1 MPTFGVNNFS
11 KGLDTKRHIISSE
24 AGELQDLV
32 NAHVNRGGEI
42 EKRRAF
48 VKLIHPDWPYSPTLP
63 PNTFG
68 LEITGSGVFVFGSN
82 EKPQWSWPDGVE
94 YQRLQHPDGFAM
106 TGVRWSSVYGAKP
119 FVLAEFSNGDVIP
132 YYNGVAV
139 GSFVNGI
146 VRQYMG
152 SAAGVADHFKTL
164 FDTAIAE
171 ALAENSVLKH
181 YTVSKLNPTTVRL
194 TGKQGIDFEAKAE
207 AEAPMTLTATKIQ
220 EATNDVLEMI
230 AKGSFI
236 IAQGANGSARTA
248 AGHRYSFYGNN
259 GASVYPG
266 ITGIWLDE
274 DDQELISL
282 SSGSPPLKGN
292 SFIDGYA
299 ASQPTGSDAN
309 MLARVIAYY
318 INLQTETT
326 EYYAEYHYAGRW
338 KGADPGDLT
347 IYAPNRFAE
356 SANGNTIWFEFEA
369 DPTPWGSEWG
379 PFGVDMST
387 VIPSPRNPGRW
398 YARWASP
405 LAGGVRNSIS
415 SVRVESTELMRPGTE
430 IFWKTSN
437 ARMADEL
444 VESVNTWLNEQSPT
458 PDYILTVVDTSK
470 IVITGRPGSGAS
482 FNGRRIYV
490 ETNGAVGLVGVT
502 PFAGGRDALPGLPQ
516 ITDFVFGGFSL
527 GKKLTITI
535 TDSMLTGYPYQ
546 IGASWLAGKE
556 PSFTYTYKAK
566 KFAGI
571 DYSIYFSRLNDCTQW
586 DIYDNGAG
594 FINLSNNFSGRDPL
608 TGVGVYQDKLA
619 IFSRRNIQLFDINYD
634 PTQDSQAQVIDG
646 SGTIAPGSVVSANS
660 LDLFY
665 LADNG
670 IRSVKSRQNTVSAY
684 ADDIGTPIDTLV
696 IDKLSTMTE
705 DQKSKAVAII
715 EPVEGRYWLV
725 LGDQIYVLSMYSGSQ
740 IFAWSRYEPGFNI
753 EWLVNKDNLV
763 YARSGDNIY
772 IYGGLTGRQYDSCQ
786 VVAELPYMDGGS
798 PHVYKQ
804 TSGIDLTIDGTW
816 TVSAGFDYTAPN
828 ARDVICTAGQSTYAL
843 GIIPMNGVGTH
854 LGIKLV
860 SQSPGPAKIS
870 NIVVHFRELHSRG
883 SAG

>member
-152 SAAGVADHFKTL
+152 STAGVADHFKTL

-220 EATNDVLEMI
+220 EATNDVLEMV

-266 ITGIWLDE
+266 ITGIWIDE

-299 ASQPTGSDAN
+299 ASQPVGSDAN
-309 MLARVIAYY
+309 QLARVIAYY
-318 INLQTETT
+318 INLQTKV
-326 EYYAEYHYAGRW
+326 Y
-338 KGADPGDLT
+338 
-347 IYAPNRFAE
+347 
-356 SANGNTIWFEFEA
+356 S
-369 DPTPWGSEWG
+369 
-379 PFGVDMST
+379 
-387 VIPSPRNPGRW
+387 VI
-398 YARWASP
+398 
-405 LAGGVRNSIS
+405 
-415 SVRVESTELMRPGTE
+415 
-430 IFWKTSN
+430 F
-437 ARMADEL
+437 
-444 VESVNTWLNEQSPT
+444 
-458 PDYILTVVDTSK
+458 
-470 IVITGRPGSGAS
+470 
-482 FNGRRIYV
+482 
-490 ETNGAVGLVGVT
+490 
-502 PFAGGRDALPGLPQ
+502 
-516 ITDFVFGGFSL
+516 
-527 GKKLTITI
+527 
-535 TDSMLTGYPYQ
+535 
-546 IGASWLAGKE
+546 
-556 PSFTYTYKAK
+556 
-566 KFAGI
+566 
-571 DYSIYFSRLNDCTQW
+571 
-586 DIYDNGAG
+586 
-594 FINLSNNFSGRDPL
+594 
-608 TGVGVYQDKLA
+608 
-619 IFSRRNIQLFDINYD
+619 
-634 PTQDSQAQVIDG
+634 
-646 SGTIAPGSVVSANS
+646 
-660 LDLFY
+660 
-665 LADNG
+665 
-670 IRSVKSRQNTVSAY
+670 
-684 ADDIGTPIDTLV
+684 
-696 IDKLSTMTE
+696 
-705 DQKSKAVAII
+705 
-715 EPVEGRYWLV
+715 
-725 LGDQIYVLSMYSGSQ
+725 
-740 IFAWSRYEPGFNI
+740 
-753 EWLVNKDNLV
+753 
-763 YARSGDNIY
+763 
-772 IYGGLTGRQYDSCQ
+772 
-786 VVAELPYMDGGS
+786 
-798 PHVYKQ
+798 
-804 TSGIDLTIDGTW
+804 
-816 TVSAGFDYTAPN
+816 
-828 ARDVICTAGQSTYAL
+828 
-843 GIIPMNGVGTH
+843 
-854 LGIKLV
+854 
-860 SQSPGPAKIS
+860 
-870 NIVVHFRELHSRG
+870 
-883 SAG
+883 

>member
-1 MPTFGVNNFS
+1 
-11 KGLDTKRHIISSE
+11 
-24 AGELQDLV
+24 
-32 NAHVNRGGEI
+32 
-42 EKRRAF
+42 
-48 VKLIHPDWPYSPTLP
+48 
-63 PNTFG
+63 
-68 LEITGSGVFVFGSN
+68 
-82 EKPQWSWPDGVE
+82 
-94 YQRLQHPDGFAM
+94 
-106 TGVRWSSVYGAKP
+106 
-119 FVLAEFSNGDVIP
+119 
-132 YYNGVAV
+132 
-139 GSFVNGI
+139 
-146 VRQYMG
+146 
-152 SAAGVADHFKTL
+152 
-164 FDTAIAE
+164 
-171 ALAENSVLKH
+171 
-181 YTVSKLNPTTVRL
+181 
-194 TGKQGIDFEAKAE
+194 
-207 AEAPMTLTATKIQ
+207 
-220 EATNDVLEMI
+220 
-230 AKGSFI
+230 
-236 IAQGANGSARTA
+236 
-248 AGHRYSFYGNN
+248 
-259 GASVYPG
+259 
-266 ITGIWLDE
+266 
-274 DDQELISL
+274 
-282 SSGSPPLKGN
+282 
-292 SFIDGYA
+292 
-299 ASQPTGSDAN
+299 
-309 MLARVIAYY
+309 
-318 INLQTETT
+318 
-326 EYYAEYHYAGRW
+326 
-338 KGADPGDLT
+338 
-347 IYAPNRFAE
+347 
-356 SANGNTIWFEFEA
+356 
-369 DPTPWGSEWG
+369 
-379 PFGVDMST
+379 
-387 VIPSPRNPGRW
+387 
-398 YARWASP
+398 
-405 LAGGVRNSIS
+405 
-415 SVRVESTELMRPGTE
+415 MRPGE
-430 IFWKTSN
+430 AIFWKTSN
-437 ARMADEL
+437 AQLCDDL
-444 VESVNTWLNEQSPT
+444 VAAVNTWLVEQDPT
-458 PDYILTVVDTSK
+458 PDYILSSADTSK
-470 IVITGRPGSGAS
+470 VVITARPGTGAS
-482 FNGRRIYV
+482 YNGKRITV
-490 ETNGAVGLVGVT
+490 RTSGSVGIVGNT
-502 PFAGGRDALPGLPQ
+502 AFSGGRDGLPGKPQ

-556 PSFTYTYKAK
+556 PSFTYTYKSK

-646 SGTIAPGSVVSANS
+646 SGTVAPGSVVSANS

-705 DQKSKAVAII
+705 EQKSKAVAII

-763 YARSGDNIY
+763 YARSGDQIY
-772 IYGGLTGRQYDSCQ
+772 VYGGLTGREYDSCQ

-816 TVSAGFDYTAPN
+816 TVSAGFDYTAPD
-828 ARDVICTAGQSTYAL
+828 ARDVICTASQSTYAM